1 MTFDTAYMITALVT
15 MFVVIDPIAIAPVF
29 LALTRGMSNAQRRKI
44 AWRAVG
50 VAGLILLIF
59 AAFGE
64 AVLGFIGISMPAF
77 RVAGGI
83 LLFITALD
91 MLFDRRTKRREDRA
105 DEDDHDDPSVF
116 PMAIPLIA
124 GPGSIASVILL
135 TGEKPGGEGLLT
147 MIVITALIG
156 GAGSMVGMMLGHIFP
171 ILLATAFVV
180 GGMSNPLYS
189 LIMAHT
195 NDFLEHEDM
204 ASASGGM
211 LFINGLGA
219 VLGPVI
225 TGWMMGTTLGPGGFY
240 LFTAVLF
247 AALAGYASYRKTQRA
262 AVPVEDTGNYVPIYP
277 SATAVA
283 VEIAQEYVIEAEQEA
298 AEEAAQKSAE
308 EDKIAH
314 DSDNYV
320 ADDIKRD

>member
-147 MIVITALIG
+147 IIVITALTLVVMALTMQVS
-156 GAGSMVGMMLGHIFP
+156 GALERAMGKTGINIITRLLGM
-171 ILLATAFVV
+171 LLAALSVQFVLDGLAAF
-180 GGMSNPLYS
+180 G
-189 LIMAHT
+189 
-195 NDFLEHEDM
+195 F
-204 ASASGGM
+204 
-211 LFINGLGA
+211 
-219 VLGPVI
+219 
-225 TGWMMGTTLGPGGFY
+225 GPGPMPG
-240 LFTAVLF
+240 
-247 AALAGYASYRKTQRA
+247 
-262 AVPVEDTGNYVPIYP
+262 
-277 SATAVA
+277 
-283 VEIAQEYVIEAEQEA
+283 
-298 AEEAAQKSAE
+298 
-308 EDKIAH
+308 
-314 DSDNYV
+314 
-320 ADDIKRD
+320 